1 MSEDWQVKEVKKSGD
16 GFWINVQPSQQYSG
30 AEGPAHLFNVIVLS
44 MSFMH
49 IFGVT
54 GFGWWVFWAVISFI
68 ISLVLYIPSLV
79 MSFIILGVFL
89 FT

>member
-16 GFWINVQPSQQYSG
+16 GFWINVVPTPSG
-30 AEGPAHLFNVIVLS
+30 GGDGMAHVFNVLILS
-44 MSFMH
+44 LSFMH

-54 GFGWWVFWAVISFI
+54 GFGWWIFWAVISA
-68 ISLVLYIPSLV
+68 VLSAFFHWVCLIV
-79 MSFIILGVFL
+79 SFVILGFFI